1 MTAAAFLGGEVR
13 VVTVL
18 IPESEPARLWQRLPQ
33 NQRGAVICRPRFR
46 RRQEPVVRAA
56 VRDPSK
62 VWGLP

>member
-1 MTAAAFLGGEVR
+1 MIVPDEVR

-18 IPESEPARLWQRLPQ
+18 LSEREPARLWQRLLR

-46 RRQEPVVRAA
+46 RRREPVGTAA